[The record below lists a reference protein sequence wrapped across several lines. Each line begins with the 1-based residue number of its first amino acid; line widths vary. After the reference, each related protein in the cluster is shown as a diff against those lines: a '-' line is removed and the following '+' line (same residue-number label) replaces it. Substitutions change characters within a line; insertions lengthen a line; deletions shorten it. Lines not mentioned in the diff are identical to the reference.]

1 MRYNHLGP
9 NKGGQPWFNNNHYN
23 NGNNGNKQLKRHYKN
38 YNYQKYNHVNSD
50 KKTGNIDINRKANYG
65 AFNGQECENWRK
77 ECIHKTYNNYQ
88 AKHVFMNDTTPNS
101 SSTTIS
107 TSPDTNIIS
116 LSPTSE
122 SLLMQRRL
130 SNRLSLSLKNGVN
143 GCIVKS
149 SSLKLANQQQVP
161 TPSG

>member
-1 MRYNHLGP
+1 MTGLIGERCTHREVFSLLVLIG
-9 NKGGQPWFNNNHYN
+9 
-23 NGNNGNKQLKRHYKN
+23 RCC
-38 YNYQKYNHVNSD
+38 VSD

-88 AKHVFMNDTTPNS
+88 AKHVLMNDTMMPNS
-101 SSTTIS
+101 SSSTISTIS

-130 SNRLSLSLKNGVN
+130 SNRLSLTLKNGVN
-143 GCIVKS
+143 GSCGVKS